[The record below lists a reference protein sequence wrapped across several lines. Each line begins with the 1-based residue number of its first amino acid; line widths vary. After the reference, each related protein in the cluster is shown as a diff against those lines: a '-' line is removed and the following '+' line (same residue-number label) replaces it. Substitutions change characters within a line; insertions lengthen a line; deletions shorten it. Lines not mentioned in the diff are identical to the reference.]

1 MNRERGAGVKVRDAE
16 ANREKTARDRKRP
29 KTETEIL
36 WKISR

>member
-1 MNRERGAGVKVRDAE
+1 MNGERSEGVKVRDAE

-29 KTETEIL
+29 KTEAEIP